1 MREIAT
7 TREAAAFLRLSPRT
21 LERWRYLG
29 CGPPYLKL
37 GGRCVYDLAAL
48 DGWVAAQER
57 GAPSVR
63 RYASSPRDEGLGR

>member
-37 GGRCVYDLAAL
+37 GGRCVYCEITDPVGHPVMMTEDNRGDLG
-48 DGWVAAQER
+48 D
-57 GAPSVR
+57 R
-63 RYASSPRDEGLGR
+63 REKRN